1 MATAERLTV
10 RIRFERATCDEQGQT
25 VHHSGEE
32 IVGELIR
39 KTGDFLLIR
48 TASGGSMCVDASRLD
63 LFCVELDPEDLV
75 RPLMAREVAGHERNM
90 LKVA

>member
-10 RIRFERATCDEQGQT
+10 RIRFETTTRDDEGRTTHRA
-25 VHHSGEE
+25 GEE
-32 IVGELIR
+32 IVGELMR

-48 TASGGSMCVDASRLD
+48 TASGGCMCVDASRLD

-75 RPLMAREVAGHERNM
+75 RPLKAVEVGHERNL